1 MRHAS
6 IACLFQMRADWE
18 ADVYRL
24 TSILQKRTLAPA
36 KLDELKVKANILGA
50 FKKVEEV
57 VARATAEL

>member
-1 MRHAS
+1 
-6 IACLFQMRADWE
+6 MRADWE